1 MEPEERKRKI
11 DEVVDDETVGNDS
24 KRQLIEETLEATNGK
39 SPTQDSPPQQS
50 QSDTTV
56 GHQPDQP
63 TSELADTDQQPTE
76 ESKDDKE
83 EEQEEFSRKEPTNI
97 PYDRLIVLEFEAT
110 CDDNPS
116 NPASVQVT
124 KENSEIIEFSYI
136 VLDASKLTVIHKEQ
150 IYVRPERTT
159 LTPFCTEV
167 TGITW
172 DKLDN
177 AGSLR
182 DAVRQ
187 LDQYVT
193 TEIDGKGLT
202 FAFVTHGAW
211 DLRIQLPRES
221 RDKSIELPDYLAYCC
236 MFDLKQ
242 EYLRWQLHH
251 PDKSLPVV
259 SLSEMCETFQIK
271 RPTNERSALDDCLT
285 MVEIIRYFC
294 SSNHSDIFVHPI
306 DTNADHMQFKKE
318 ESKVIHLAG
327 LPVEITQG
335 ELEAWFSASGLR
347 PTIMWMIRPTE
358 NTKTS
363 GTGFILFAT
372 HGDAMRALSLNGR
385 SLGNKTIEVSPSS
398 DRVIEAAGAILV
410 SFPLMVSK
418 GRTSHRPGD
427 WDCPNCYF
435 HNFASRHHCFKCNAE
450 NPNAS
455 SGPAAPAP
463 LPSNF
468 NPGDWMCPNPSCG
481 FHNYASRQQCFK
493 CNSQRPGG
501 APSQPA
507 PSYHNQDSYGGYG
520 GGGATGGGRPPPNF
534 RPGDWICPNQSCQFQ
549 NFASRTSCFRCHT
562 PCPNPPQQH
571 GNYGGPSGG
580 PNGAS
585 IGGGG
590 GYGYDSTGYGS
601 SGGHGGHGGSGNYD
615 SPNYYGGGGAGSGGV
630 GNNSGGGSGH
640 GYGYGGGGHQGGG
653 GGKPVSAPFR
663 PGDWMW

>member
-1 MEPEERKRKI
+1 M
-11 DEVVDDETVGNDS
+11 
-24 KRQLIEETLEATNGK
+24 
-39 SPTQDSPPQQS
+39 
-50 QSDTTV
+50 
-56 GHQPDQP
+56 
-63 TSELADTDQQPTE
+63 
-76 ESKDDKE
+76 
-83 EEQEEFSRKEPTNI
+83 
-97 PYDRLIVLEFEAT
+97 
-110 CDDNPS
+110 
-116 NPASVQVT
+116 
-124 KENSEIIEFSYI
+124 
-136 VLDASKLTVIHKEQ
+136 
-150 IYVRPERTT
+150 RPERTT

-271 RPTNERSALDDCLT
+271 RPTDERSALDDCLT

-398 DRVIEAAGAILV
+398 DRVIEAAGTILV
-410 SFPLMVSK
+410 PFPLMVSK

-427 WDCPNCYF
+427 WDCPNCFF
-435 HNFASRHHCFKCNAE
+435 HNFASRRHCFKCNAE

-507 PSYHNQDSYGGYG
+507 ASYHSQDSYGGYG
-520 GGGATGGGRPPPNF
+520 GGGATGGGRPPPSF

-571 GNYGGPSGG
+571 GSYGGPSGG

-601 SGGHGGHGGSGNYD
+601 SGGHSGHGGSGSYD
-615 SPNYYGGGGAGSGGV
+615 SPSYYGGGGAGSGGV
-630 GNNSGGGSGH
+630 GNNSGGGGSGH

>member
-1 MEPEERKRKI
+1 
-11 DEVVDDETVGNDS
+11 
-24 KRQLIEETLEATNGK
+24 
-39 SPTQDSPPQQS
+39 
-50 QSDTTV
+50 
-56 GHQPDQP
+56 
-63 TSELADTDQQPTE
+63 
-76 ESKDDKE
+76 
-83 EEQEEFSRKEPTNI
+83 
-97 PYDRLIVLEFEAT
+97 
-110 CDDNPS
+110 
-116 NPASVQVT
+116 
-124 KENSEIIEFSYI
+124 
-136 VLDASKLTVIHKEQ
+136 LDASKLTVIHKEQ
-150 IYVRPERTT
+150 IHVRPERTP
-159 LTPFCTEV
+159 LTSFCTEV

-172 DKLDN
+172 DKLEK

-187 LDQYVT
+187 LDQYVDA
-193 TEIDGKGLT
+193 EIDGKGLT

-211 DLRIQLPRES
+211 DLRIQLPREC

-259 SLSEMCETFQIK
+259 SLSEMCDTFQIK
-271 RPTNERSALDDCLT
+271 RPVDEHSALTDCMI

-294 SSNHSDIFVHPI
+294 SSNHKDIFVHPI

-398 DRVIEAAGAILV
+398 DRVIDAAGTILV
-410 SFPLMVSK
+410 PFPLMVNK
-418 GRTSHRPGD
+418 GRTQHRPGD

-435 HNFASRHHCFKCNAE
+435 HNFASRRHCFKCNAE
-450 NPNAS
+450 NPNAGT
-455 SGPAAPAP
+455 GPAAPAT

-468 NPGDWMCPNPSCG
+468 NPGDWICSNTSCG

-501 APSQPA
+501 SNPPS
-507 PSYHNQDSYGGYG
+507 SYHSQDSYGGGYG
-520 GGGATGGGRPPPNF
+520 GGGATGGGRPPPSF
-534 RPGDWICPNQSCQFQ
+534 RPGDWICPNPSCSFQ

-562 PCPNPPQQH
+562 PCPNAPQH
-571 GNYGGPSGG
+571 NNYGPPGGASSGPSVG
-580 PNGAS
+580 
-585 IGGGG
+585 GGGG

-601 SGGHGGHGGSGNYD
+601 SGGHSGYGGGYD
-615 SPNYYGGGGAGSGGV
+615 SPNYYGGGAS
-630 GNNSGGGSGH
+630 SGGGGGGSSGGGGGH
-640 GYGYGGGGHQGGG
+640 GYGYGGGGHQGG